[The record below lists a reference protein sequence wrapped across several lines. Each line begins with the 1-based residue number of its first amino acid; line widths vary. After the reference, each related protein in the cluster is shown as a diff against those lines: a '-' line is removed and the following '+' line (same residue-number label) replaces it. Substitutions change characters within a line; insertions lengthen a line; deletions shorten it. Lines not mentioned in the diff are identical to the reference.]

1 MKQVPPAPQENARK
15 IGQTTYFTNRFFVGK
30 YQLNNLLQ
38 GLILAQKPDQNT
50 PQKTKS
56 EL

>member
-1 MKQVPPAPQENARK
+1 MKQIPPAPNQNARK

-30 YQLNNLLQ
+30 YQLDSLLQ
-38 GLILAQKPDQNT
+38 GLILAQKTDQNA
-50 PQKTKS
+50 PQKSKS

>member
-1 MKQVPPAPQENARK
+1 MKQVPPAPNQNARK

-30 YQLNNLLQ
+30 YQLDSLIQ
-38 GLILAQKPDQNT
+38 GLILAQKPDQNA
-50 PQKTKS
+50 PQKSKS

>member
-1 MKQVPPAPQENARK
+1 MKQVPPAPNQNARK

-30 YQLNNLLQ
+30 YQLDSLLQ

>member
-1 MKQVPPAPQENARK
+1 MKQVPPTPNQNARK

-38 GLILAQKPDQNT
+38 GLILAPKPDQNT